1 MLLAPKDVGI
11 LVEHTVW
18 QRGKVIDVTP
28 PYAIVH
34 FTSLVDTPEGPQR
47 KLREDTPQISKS
59 PVQTDPVLD
68 LVGIGL
74 GKPKKSAAARA
85 KAAKAKALVH
95 HLDES
100 IAWFETHYPAK
111 FDDEK
116 FVDADLRNKRAAH
129 EVFVAN
135 FGNGKGQALIDAGKH
150 DEIADVLDKLWQA
163 TNIPSTFEVKAAHK
177 GLKNHEAAAHLLAG
191 VLDFIGPEGGKP
203 SSFAK
208 LQEGVAQLPA
218 DGGKVLTWPNVTLLA
233 FLADPARFMV
243 LKPASTETMAARMN
257 FDLRYQ
263 TVPNWSTFEALQR
276 MSTFLLQRLQQLGAK
291 DLIDV
296 QGFMWVTKDL
306 D

>member
-47 KLREDTPQISKS
+47 KLREDTPQISKAA
-59 PVQTDPVLD
+59 VQTDPILD
-68 LVGIGL
+68 LIGIGL

-100 IAWFETHYPAK
+100 IAWFEKNYPGK

-135 FGNGKGQALIDAGKH
+135 FGEGRGQAMIDAGKH
-150 DEIADVLDKLWQA
+150 TEIAEVLDKLWQA

-177 GLKNHEAAAHLLAG
+177 GLKNGEAAAHLLAG
-191 VLDFIGPEGGKP
+191 VLEFISSDTKP
-203 SSFAK
+203 STFAK
-208 LQEGVAQLPA
+208 LHEGIAQLPA
-218 DGGKVLTWPNVTLLA
+218 DGGKVLTWPNVTLLP
-233 FLADPARFMV
+233 FLANPDKFMV
-243 LKPASTETMAARMN
+243 LKPTSTESMAARMN

-276 MSTFLLQRLQQLGAK
+276 MASFLLQRLQQLGAK
-291 DLIDV
+291 DFIDV
-296 QGFMWVTKDL
+296 QAFMWVTRDL

>member
-18 QRGKVIDVTP
+18 QRGKVLDVSP

-59 PVQTDPVLD
+59 PVQTDPILD

-100 IAWFETHYPAK
+100 IAWFEKHYPGK
-111 FDDEK
+111 FADEK

-135 FGNGKGQALIDAGKH
+135 FGNGKGQALIDAGKI
-150 DEIADVLDKLWQA
+150 DEIADGLDKLWQA

-177 GLKNHEAAAHLLAG
+177 GLKNLDAAAHLLAG
-191 VLDFIGPEGGKP
+191 VLEFIADGTKP

-208 LQEGVAQLPA
+208 LAEGVAQLPA
-218 DGGKVLTWPNVTLLA
+218 DGGKVLTWPNVTLLP
-233 FLADPARFMV
+233 FLADPGKFMV
-243 LKPASTETMAARMN
+243 LKPASTESMAARMN

-263 TVPNWSTFEALQR
+263 TVPNWSTYEALQR
-276 MSTFLLQRLQQLGAK
+276 MGTFLLQRLQLLGAK

-296 QGFMWVTKDL
+296 QAFMWVTKDL